1 MSAVTT
7 STMIVI
13 IIAAPVAVSITIL
26 SEALQPLF
34 RYLRSFL
41 WVALAR
47 TLNIYRPAT
56 IEDQRFNLDKHRRW
70 FSCDE
75 CQKVVQYR
83 GQLEPFAGNFVHG
96 PPSNYEFLA
105 QGLWNM
111 EAKER
116 AWKNG
121 TWDASWMCVDCLTAY
136 HDYERSYTFQWL
148 LGTFLRIVAQL
159 KSYWQR
165 RSDERM
171 P

>member
-1 MSAVTT
+1 MIN
-7 STMIVI
+7 TMTVVVI
-13 IIAAPVAVSITIL
+13 ASLVAVCTTTL
-26 SEALQPLF
+26 SGAFQPVFKYVQSL
-34 RYLRSFL
+34 L
-41 WVALAR
+41 WVGLAR
-47 TLNIYRPAT
+47 RLNIYRPAT
-56 IEDQRFNLDKHRRW
+56 FVDQRFNSDKNKRW
-70 FSCDE
+70 FICDE

-105 QGLWNM
+105 QELWNM